1 MENQK
6 PRIEFY
12 RQRTFSEKLNATFD
26 FIRENWKPLLKY
38 TFYLIMPICLVQ
50 TFAMNAFIGGYLD
63 LVMSSNNSSYFSGS
77 MYSFITNYGI
87 MLFCVLVGSAILS
100 GLVYAMMQT
109 YATRENRLQNI
120 TLEDFKER
128 LVGNTWKC
136 LRIIFFL
143 IAIYLVIIVFAGL
156 LAGMASTYSLTLTLF
171 IMIPILL
178 LCTICII
185 PLMMLIPV
193 YVFER
198 EISFSGAVKKGWK
211 LGTSTLGGMLGLM
224 FVLYIITSVIQTVTM
239 LPWYLTIVVGSVM
252 TLTSESGISQSVIYK
267 FAIYILGL
275 IQSYGVY
282 VSSIIGIVGLA
293 FQYFHAREKVEG
305 VTIESNIS
313 NFNQL

>member
-6 PRIEFY
+6 PKIEFY

-38 TFYLIMPICLVQ
+38 TFYLIMPVCLVQ
-50 TFAMNAFIGGYLD
+50 TFAMNAFISGYMD
-63 LVMSSNNSSYFSGS
+63 LVMSLNSSSYFGNS
-77 MYSFITNYGI
+77 MYSFAASYGVL
-87 MLFCVLVGSAILS
+87 LFCILIGSALLS

-120 TLEDFKER
+120 TLDDFKER
-128 LVGNTWKC
+128 LAGNAWKC
-136 LRIIFFL
+136 LRIILFL
-143 IAIYLVIIVFAGL
+143 IFIYLAIVAFAGL
-156 LAGMASTYSLTLTLF
+156 LAVLVSIYSLIITIPLLILF
-171 IMIPILL
+171 MICL
-178 LCTICII
+178 I
-185 PLMMLIPV
+185 PLMMLLPV

-198 EISFSGAVKKGWK
+198 DIRFSDALRKAWK
-211 LGTSTLGGMLGLM
+211 LGTATLGGMLGLM
-224 FVLYIITSVIQTVTM
+224 IVLYIIASVIQTVTM
-239 LPWYLTIVVGSVM
+239 LPWYITIIVGSVM
-252 TLTSESGISQSVIYK
+252 TLTSESGINQSVIYK

-282 VSSIIGIVGLA
+282 VSSIIGIIGLA